1 MMGIYCILFAS
12 LLALIDLQS
21 TTAPF
26 CSAFQP
32 STLIH
37 QSRRRHHTS
46 FDINSSSSSRRISG
60 GSSKLNMIPDT
71 EIQQQLSTS
80 ISTITSSFLLS
91 EDGSVESWRQYVPL
105 VVSVGVIVDILLGS
119 PLANLALAPMKRASE
134 QGSGGESDDTDGGS
148 GGSLFSSFGGGG
160 GEDKALSR
168 SKERVDSEAIAQAA
182 LDKAMG
188 TLELKRFLEENKSDE
203 QKYEDVRKKIDRQ
216 MQELD

>member
-1 MMGIYCILFAS
+1 MLLAS
-12 LLALIDLQS
+12 LVALIDLQS

-37 QSRRRHHTS
+37 QSTRRRHHNS
-46 FDINSSSSSRRISG
+46 FDIGISSRRTRSN
-60 GSSKLNMIPDT
+60 SSKLDMVPDT
-71 EIQQQLSTS
+71 EVQQQLSTS
-80 ISTITSSFLLS
+80 ISTITSSLLLS

-105 VVSVGVIVDILLGS
+105 VVSVGVILDILLGS

-148 GGSLFSSFGGGG
+148 GGGSLFSSFGGGG

-182 LDKAMG
+182 LDKATG

-203 QKYEDVRKKIDRQ
+203 ERYEDVRKKIDRQ
-216 MQELD
+216 IQELDD